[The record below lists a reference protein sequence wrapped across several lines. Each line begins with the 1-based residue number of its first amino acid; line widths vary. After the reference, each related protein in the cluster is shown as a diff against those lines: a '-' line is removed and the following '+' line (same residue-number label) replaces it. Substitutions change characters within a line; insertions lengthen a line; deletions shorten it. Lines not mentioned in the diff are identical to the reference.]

1 MDIWTPQCQGNK
13 CVGSC
18 PAATSALRISPKK
31 RGPPCFQKTFGSK
44 VAVGGSSRLG
54 HCVFQYVFP
63 KIVFLPFICGEGWE
77 VARAPFLECAVKEEE
92 MTIEH
97 MLVLFITTPKELN
110 GGEGE
115 LSR

>member
-1 MDIWTPQCQGNK
+1 MPCGDIRTPYIAK
-13 CVGSC
+13 
-18 PAATSALRISPKK
+18 KK
-31 RGPPCFQKTFGSK
+31 RAP
-44 VAVGGSSRLG
+44 
-54 HCVFQYVFP
+54 VFP
-63 KIVFLPFICGEGWE
+63 ENVRVKSCSGWIVSFGPLCLPVRVSQDSLPFICGEGRE